1 MNRPLVAALAVCLLA
16 GTASAEVKVHFDAG
30 RVDLAATAAP
40 LSEVLDRLGRQT
52 GMKVLYEGAAPRTPV
67 TITLRGRT
75 PAETVLAVLEGL
87 GVNYALIGD
96 GTGSGAST
104 LVIAGTA
111 AAAPGSG
118 RAAAAPSPRRPF
130 VQPPAASPEPPDSAV
145 DEVEEEAIPEE
156 PALLN
161 GSPGPAGAD
170 ASVPPVLPP
179 DPLALAAQGGEQPT
193 VPPPGAGLIPQP
205 PAAPPQPFQASP
217 FTPQPQ
223 LVTPQPPGAPNSSPS
238 PDQKPQQ

>member
-16 GTASAEVKVHFDAG
+16 GTASAEVKVHLDAG

-96 GTGSGAST
+96 GTGSGVST

-111 AAAPGSG
+111 AAASGSG
-118 RAAAAPSPRRPF
+118 RTAAAPSPRRPF

-145 DEVEEEAIPEE
+145 EDVEEDTPPEE

-161 GSPGPAGAD
+161 GPAGPANAD
-170 ASVPPVLPP
+170 AGVPPILPP
-179 DPLALAAQGGEQPT
+179 DPLALAAQGGEQPSA
-193 VPPPGAGLIPQP
+193 PPPGAGLIPQQ
-205 PAAPPQPFQASP
+205 PAAPLQQFPVSP

-223 LVTPQPPGAPNSSPS
+223 PVTPRPPGTPNAAPP
-238 PDQKPQQ
+238 PEQKPQQ